1 MIKIWIEKLKALRIY
16 AVSGS
21 ASRYFIFAATFELDK
36 YKTATQNFGHVRK
49 TNFPTITNLKD
60 VVRLYNKDAF
70 NIVILSVCEVKE
82 DEFKRFFSEQD

>member
-1 MIKIWIEKLKALRIY
+1 MIKTWIKKLKSLCIY
-16 AVSGS
+16 DVGGS
-21 ASRYFIFAATFELDK
+21 ASRYFIFAAAFELDK
-36 YKTATQNFGHVRK
+36 YKAATQSFGHVRK

-60 VVRLYNKDAF
+60 VVRSYNQDAF